1 MKKKES
7 RFCKQLLRAIFYIT
21 FEFISDMNTHD
32 QVQIS
37 SRDTDANSKENQVD
51 SAKTKNKLKK
61 RPDLTK
67 IIIFSINF

>member
-1 MKKKES
+1 
-7 RFCKQLLRAIFYIT
+7 
-21 FEFISDMNTHD
+21 MNTQD